1 MLSWIL
7 NHKMEVLTI
16 ATAAITGA
24 SVLLKALAPMTKTIA
39 DDKWLAR
46 LEKLLA
52 VLEKLALNV
61 RR

>member
-1 MLSWIL
+1 MLSWLLSNKLEIL
-7 NHKMEVLTI
+7 MVLM
-16 ATAAITGA
+16 AIVTGA
-24 SVLLKALAPMTKTIA
+24 SLVLKTVSPLTKSLK

-46 LEKLLA
+46 LEKLLG

>member
-1 MLSWIL
+1 LLSNKLEIL
-7 NHKMEVLTI
+7 MVLM
-16 ATAAITGA
+16 AIVTGA
-24 SVLLKALAPMTKTIA
+24 SLVLKTVSPLTKSLK

-46 LEKLLA
+46 LEKLLG